1 MRSEAR
7 GETDELAA
15 RLIAQAARFTRSTSR
30 AAGLTRSLIAMRVL
44 SNLGQDGDLR
54 VGELAARE
62 AVTQPAITATVNR
75 LEEDGLV
82 HRHAD
87 PDDARAALV
96 AITEAGRRELD
107 GFRRRAAE
115 AVSPALTAL
124 SRTDRE
130 TLRDAADLL
139 DALATAVNARWP
151 SSLVPTSPADRI
163 EVPES

>member
-1 MRSEAR
+1 MRSG
-7 GETDELAA
+7 GETDELAT

-30 AAGLTRSLIAMRVL
+30 AAGLTRSLMAMRVL
-44 SNLGQDGDLR
+44 SNLSQDGDLR

-82 HRHAD
+82 RRHAD

-96 AITEAGRRELD
+96 AITDAGRLELNE
-107 GFRRRAAE
+107 FRRRAAR

-124 SRTDRE
+124 SPADRE

-139 DALATAVNARWP
+139 DALASAVNAHWP
-151 SSLVPTSPADRI
+151 GSHTTPTTHADRI
-163 EVPES
+163 EVPEP

>member
-1 MRSEAR
+1 VRSETR
-7 GETDELAA
+7 GETDELAT

-30 AAGLTRSLIAMRVL
+30 AAGMTRSLISMRVL
-44 SNLGQDGDLR
+44 SNLSQDGDLR

-96 AITEAGRRELD
+96 AITEAGRHELG
-107 GFRRRAAE
+107 GFRRRAAA

-151 SSLVPTSPADRI
+151 GSPLPPSHADRI
-163 EVPES
+163 EVAEP

>member
-1 MRSEAR
+1 MSSEAR
-7 GETDELAA
+7 GEVDELAT
-15 RLIAQAARFTRSTSR
+15 RLIAQAGRFTRSTSR
-30 AAGLTRSLIAMRVL
+30 AAGLSRSLIAMRVL
-44 SNLGQDGDLR
+44 SNLSQDGDLR

-82 HRHAD
+82 QRRAD

-96 AITEAGRRELD
+96 AMTDAGRRELA

-115 AVSPALTAL
+115 AIRPALTAL
-124 SRTDRE
+124 SGQDRE
-130 TLRDAADLL
+130 TLRVAADLL
-139 DALATAVNARWP
+139 DGLSTAVNARGP
-151 SSLVPTSPADRI
+151 SRHTVPSTDRI